1 LLVALGALAAV
12 IFPPTLALTAQWS
25 APEARA
31 SVLAGFNLAGSAGFA
46 LGPVAGAWA
55 ERIGGFPLA
64 FDLAG
69 AVTIAAALGLALRLA
84 RGRDVASG

>member
-1 LLVALGALAAV
+1 M
-12 IFPPTLALTAQWS
+12 IFPPTLALTAGWS

-46 LGPVAGAWA
+46 LGPVVGAWA
-55 ERIGGFPLA
+55 ERVGGFRLA

-69 AVTIAAALGLALRLA
+69 AVALAAALATALILV
-84 RGRDVASG
+84 RGGGAAHDDGSG